1 MIEEVHLGWWIASFS
16 VGWLSLGIAY
26 VIVVAMRH
34 REKQRRPANG
44 PNPIYIQR
52 VSVASDL
59 TPLIDGLENGGI
71 RFRDSQ
77 LWIFGSD
84 GRYVVKK
91 KGKRWRKA
99 LSDWS
104 AKGLRIKY
112 ILLDADEQVRN
123 ELRALKDSMSGPF
136 DAVRLAEGAALDVAR
151 ELETCHPT
159 LFMGPDGNNV
169 AWIERLHPRDSAYAY
184 DVKYVSPR
192 AMLADRERTEFES
205 YRRKLEVM
213 LDDSVMLVGDARLL
227 R

>member
-1 MIEEVHLGWWIASFS
+1 MTEEVHLGWWIASFS
-16 VGWLSLGIAY
+16 VGWLSLGVAY

-44 PNPIYIQR
+44 PTPIYIQR

-59 TPLIDGLENGGI
+59 TPLIDGLEKEGI
-71 RFRDSQ
+71 PFRDSQ

-84 GRYVVKK
+84 GRYVVKN

-104 AKGLRIKY
+104 AKGLRVKY
-112 ILLDADEQVRN
+112 ILLDADDEVRK
-123 ELRALKDSMSGPF
+123 ELQALKDRMTGEF
-136 DAVRLAEGAALDVAR
+136 DAVRLAEGAVPDLAR

-159 LFMGPDGNNV
+159 LLIGPDGNNA

-184 DVKYVSPR
+184 DVKYVSPK
-192 AMLADRERTEFES
+192 AMMADRESAEFES
-205 YRRKLEVM
+205 YKRKLDLV
-213 LDDSVMLVGDARLL
+213 LDNSVPVVEDARGT
-227 R
+227 

>member
-1 MIEEVHLGWWIASFS
+1 MTEEVHLGWWIASFS
-16 VGWLSLGIAY
+16 VGWVSLGVAY

-52 VSVASDL
+52 ASIASDL
-59 TPLIDGLENGGI
+59 TPLIRGLEKEGI
-71 RFRDSQ
+71 PFRDSQ

-84 GRYVVKK
+84 GRYVVKN

-99 LSDWS
+99 LADWN

-112 ILLDADEQVRN
+112 ILLDADEEVRR
-123 ELRALKDSMSGPF
+123 ELRALKDSMRGES
-136 DAVRLAEGAALDVAR
+136 DAVRLGEGAVLDVAH

-159 LFMGPDGNNV
+159 LFIGPDGKNA

-184 DVKYVSPR
+184 DVKYVSPK
-192 AMLADRERTEFES
+192 AMLAERERTEFES
-205 YRRKLEVM
+205 YKRKLEIV
-213 LDDSVMLVGDARLL
+213 LDSSVPIVEGKQGA
-227 R
+227 